1 MNKEE
6 FDINQE
12 LEQMRQDYAALKERF
27 DKQQII
33 NEQLIQ
39 NAMKKDV
46 RRLFLSKKTLPLGI
60 AFAILA
66 VILSYIQ
73 GMAWWV
79 TLSIIIFSVIFFPG
93 AIWVYKGIR
102 EDEIYNGDILSTTEA
117 LRKFKKRYIALVAG
131 ICIYFFAFV
140 VAATL
145 FMTSMDIS
153 SELMWRR
160 GVLVAILCVGTLALE
175 YYSAKRLLNACDAII
190 ERLQMREE
198 GQDTGLSD

>member
-46 RRLFLSKKTLPLGI
+46 RRLFLSKKSIPIGI

-66 VILSYIQ
+66 VILSYVQ
-73 GMAWWV
+73 GMAWWL
-79 TLSIIIFSVIFFPG
+79 TLAIIIFSIIFFPG
-93 AIWVYKGIR
+93 VYWAYKGVR
-102 EDEIYNGDILSTTEA
+102 EEEIYNGDILSTTET
-117 LRKFKKRYIALVAG
+117 LRRFKKRYIMLEVG
-131 ICIYFFAFV
+131 ICLYFFAFV
-140 VAATL
+140 FAATL
-145 FMTSMDIS
+145 FMTSMNIS
-153 SELMWRR
+153 AELMWRR
-160 GVLVAILCVGTLALE
+160 GILIALLCVGTLALE
-175 YYSAKRLLNACDAII
+175 YSSAKRLLNACDDII
-190 ERLQMREE
+190 DRLKMKDE
-198 GQDTGLSD
+198 